1 MGVIANGGEA
11 AEPYLMQ
18 KISRAGQTVYEA
30 KTKTTGRLLSEETAE
45 ALGKMMRGAVVNQYG
60 AWQFGSLTVCAK
72 SGTAERENG
81 PADAMFAGFV
91 EDEAYPLAFVVFA
104 ERRRLRQPDSRA
116 HRRKGPCRVQDHAGY
131 PEPERLSAWTAGRR
145 EKQSS
150 AGKSMQPHKV

>member
-1 MGVIANGGEA
+1 
-11 AEPYLMQ
+11 
-18 KISRAGQTVYEA
+18 
-30 KTKTTGRLLSEETAE
+30 
-45 ALGKMMRGAVVNQYG
+45 MMRGAVVNQYG

-116 HRRKGPCRVQDHAGY
+116 IA
-131 PEPERLSAWTAGRR
+131 A
-145 EKQSS
+145 
-150 AGKSMQPHKV
+150 KVLAACKTMLDTPNPNG